1 MMEALEKTAEFKEAM
16 RRIPAA
22 VAVISALYQGER
34 RGLTATAVCSVSA
47 DPPRMLACVNKQ
59 VRAHDP
65 IGLAGYFGVNYL
77 CHDQAAVA
85 QVFAA
90 PASRP
95 EGRFSCG
102 DWIEGRSGTP
112 LLREALV
119 TFECQVVQSVDC
131 GTHTI
136 YIGDIIDI
144 AQRDDLSLLY
154 KSGAFRAA

>member
-1 MMEALEKTAEFKEAM
+1 MELLERTAEFKEAM

-22 VAVISALYQGER
+22 VAVVSTLYQGER

-47 DPPRMLACVNKQ
+47 DPPRILACVNKG

-77 CHDQAAVA
+77 SHDQAPLA

-90 PASRP
+90 PAAMP
-95 EGRFSCG
+95 EGRFGSG
-102 DWIEGRSGTP
+102 DWVEGRSGIP

-119 TFECQVVQSVDC
+119 AFECQVVQSVEC

-136 YIGDIIDI
+136 YIGDIVGI

-154 KSGAFRAA
+154 KSGAFSAA